1 MTSRSPSRRR
11 RQALRASCLACAAAG
26 VAAPALADGR
36 TRNGA
41 SKPVAIAPLG
51 TKPPLSAA
59 AGDAP
64 DPYPELAGG
73 VGSGGDR
80 QPETVI
86 TTIVGTP
93 QPAVEPGVAADDAP
107 AIHILQP
114 MINGVA
120 QSQSIVVPIRD
131 GRIML
136 PAEFLA
142 ENGIRFSGEA
152 ETIGSRQ
159 FVRAGDISGAE
170 ASVDLQEAQLAIDCN
185 AACYGEEVLS
195 ARSTYL
201 GPTSPVVTGGYAN
214 YELFAQ
220 QGDAGDTAG
229 ALISAGMFSPL
240 GSGHASVTCSN
251 RREDQACIRLD
262 TAWTIDDPDKTTR
275 LRLGDAITNTETW
288 GRPARFG
295 GVSWGTEFSLDPGFI
310 TFPLPSL
317 EGESVLPGTVD
328 VLVNDE
334 RLFSGDVEPGPF
346 SITDVP
352 LVTGAGTATVVV
364 NDTLGRETVIDTAYY
379 AAPEMLKEDL
389 SSYGVEA
396 GFLRENYGVT
406 SGDYGDGFVA
416 GRYARGVTNSLTIGV
431 RSEVSERLQTA
442 GVSAAVL
449 NPALG
454 VSEAAIVASSDE
466 GEGGILVS
474 LGHEYRS
481 RAFTIGGKL
490 EFSSEDY
497 RGLGEVGP
505 PSRFTTRAFV
515 SKKFGELGHGNINF
529 TQRDEWGG
537 SSFTAIG
544 AGWSIPAGPTVLHSS
559 VFQTFEPEKE
569 FVGAVRMTIP
579 LGKGSATAAIE
590 NRRRRLGGRASYRVT
605 PKPSG
610 GLGYNASL
618 STADAAR
625 MDLGVIHR
633 TQAADVTFDYSKV
646 DQAEAWR
653 QSVRG
658 GIATLGGK
666 LRLARS
672 VTNSMAIVKAG
683 EEPGVKVYVDRQL
696 AAVTDDDGEA
706 LLTNLRPY
714 EDNEIMIDPIDLGLD
729 ETFAESSIRL
739 RPGLRT
745 GHLAEFEIVRGINM
759 LLAVRDEDG
768 ELLPEGSLLRD
779 LRMGAKYPVGANGQV
794 YIANAQNVSRLSY
807 AGSDRACDVEVRA
820 PPAQPDRPIVD
831 GGEAVCRSVLEVAA
845 R

>member
-36 TRNGA
+36 TRTGA

-51 TKPPLSAA
+51 TRPPLSAA

-73 VGSGGDR
+73 IGSGADR
-80 QPETVI
+80 QSDTVV
-86 TTIVGTP
+86 TTIVGP
-93 QPAVEPGVAADDAP
+93 PAPVETARAARDDGP

-114 MINGVA
+114 VINGVA
-120 QSQSIVVPIRD
+120 QSQSIVVPIRE
-131 GRIML
+131 GRVML
-136 PAEFLA
+136 PEEFLA
-142 ENGIRFSGEA
+142 ANRIRYSGE
-152 ETIGSRQ
+152 TFVLGSRR
-159 FVRAGDISGAE
+159 FVRAGDVSGAE
-170 ASVDLQEAQLAIDCN
+170 ASVDLKAAQLIIDCS
-185 AACYGEEVLS
+185 AACYGEEILS
-195 ARSTYL
+195 AGASRY
-201 GPTSPVVTGGYAN
+201 GEMSPVAVGGYAN

-220 QGDAGDTAG
+220 QGDLGDTGG
-229 ALISAGMFSPL
+229 ALVSAGVFSPL
-240 GSGHASVTCSN
+240 GLGQASVTCSTQ
-251 RREDQACIRLD
+251 RGGEACLRLD
-262 TAWTIDDPDKTTR
+262 TNWTIDDPDSTTR
-275 LRLGDAITNTETW
+275 LQLGDSITNTESW
-288 GRPARFG
+288 ARPARFG
-295 GVSWGTEFSLDPGFI
+295 GIAWGTDFSLDPGFT

-328 VLVNDE
+328 VLVDDQ
-334 RLFSGDVEPGPF
+334 RLFSGDIEPGPF

-364 NDTLGRETVIDTAYY
+364 KDTLGRQTVIDTAYY
-379 AAPEMLKEDL
+379 AAPELLKEDL
-389 SSYGVEA
+389 ASYGVEA
-396 GFLRENYGVT
+396 GFLREDYGRA
-406 SGDYGDGFVA
+406 SNEYGDGFVA
-416 GRYARGVTNSLTIGV
+416 GRYARGVSNALTVGV

-466 GEGGILVS
+466 GDGGMLVS

-481 RAFTIGGKL
+481 ERFTIGGVV
-490 EFSSEDY
+490 EHASEQY

-505 PSRFTTRAFV
+505 QARLTTRAFV
-515 SKKFGELGHGNINF
+515 SRKFGEYGSANLNF
-529 TQRDEWGG
+529 TQRDEWEG
-537 SSFTAIG
+537 SSFSAVG
-544 AGWSIPAGPTVLHSS
+544 AGWSVPIGPTVLHASA
-559 VFQTFEPEKE
+559 FQTLEPTKE

-579 LGKGSATAAIE
+579 FGKGAATGAIE
-590 NRRRRLGGRASYRVT
+590 SRRRKLGARASYRVS

-610 GLGYNASL
+610 GLGYNASF
-618 STADAAR
+618 SNTDSAR

-646 DQAEAWR
+646 DRGEALR

-658 GIATLGGK
+658 GVATMGGK
-666 LRLARS
+666 VRLARS

-696 AAVTDDDGEA
+696 TALTDDDGEA

-714 EDNEIMIDPIDLGLD
+714 EDNEIMIDPVDLELG
-729 ETFAESSIRL
+729 ETFAENSIRL

-768 ELLPEGSLLRD
+768 ELLPEGSMLRD
-779 LRMGAKYPVGANGQV
+779 MRLGAKYPIGANGQV

-807 AGSDRACDVEVRA
+807 SGADGACDVEVRA

-831 GGEAVCRSVLEVAA
+831 GGEAVCRSVLEVAV